1 MHSFFLCGVE
11 NNSKLFF
18 YSFSF
23 PLRSEVT
30 FKAPSLDKPLSIRE
44 VKADSIGK
52 LVSVRGIVTR
62 CTEVKPMMVVATYTC
77 DRCGA
82 ETYQPVNS
90 LSFMP
95 IADCPS
101 EDCRVN
107 KSGGRLYLQTRGS
120 KFIKFQELKIQE
132 HSDQVPIGHIPR
144 SVTILCRGEVTRQA
158 QPGDHVIITGI
169 FLPLMRTGFRQMVS
183 GLLSETFIEAH
194 VRIFIVFIFFH
205 KFVFSSMIYFHSVES
220 FI

>member
-1 MHSFFLCGVE
+1 MHWPEINRILFLISC
-11 NNSKLFF
+11 
-18 YSFSF
+18 
-23 PLRSEVT
+23 SEIS
-30 FKAPSLDKPLSIRE
+30 FKAQTLDKPLSIRE
-44 VKADSIGK
+44 VKAENIGK

-120 KFIKFQELKIQE
+120 KFVKFQELKIQE

-144 SVTILCRGEVTRQA
+144 SLTILCRGEVTRQA
-158 QPGDHVIITGI
+158 QPGDHVIVTGI
-169 FLPLMRTGFRQMVS
+169 FLPLVRTGFRQMVS
-183 GLLSETFIEAH
+183 GLLSETYLEAH
-194 VRIFIVFIFFH
+194 VSRP
-205 KFVFSSMIYFHSVES
+205 
-220 FI
+220 

>member
-1 MHSFFLCGVE
+1 MFVC
-11 NNSKLFF
+11 
-18 YSFSF
+18 
-23 PLRSEVT
+23 SEVT
-30 FKAPSLDKPLSIRE
+30 FKAPNMQKGLSIRE

-95 IADCPS
+95 VADCPS
-101 EDCRVN
+101 DDCRVN

-120 KFIKFQELKIQE
+120 KFVKFQELKIQE

-144 SVTILCRGEVTRQA
+144 SVTIMCRGEVTRNA
-158 QPGDHVIITGI
+158 QPGDHVIVTGI
-169 FLPLMRTGFRQMVS
+169 FLPLMRTGFQQMVS

-194 VRIFIVFIFFH
+194 VSIMR
-205 KFVFSSMIYFHSVES
+205 FVYATF
-220 FI
+220 

>member
-1 MHSFFLCGVE
+1 MQKSV
-11 NNSKLFF
+11 
-18 YSFSF
+18 
-23 PLRSEVT
+23 
-30 FKAPSLDKPLSIRE
+30 SIRE

-62 CTEVKPMMVVATYTC
+62 CTEVKPMMTVATYTC

-90 LSFMP
+90 LTFMP
-95 IADCPS
+95 VADCQS

-132 HSDQVPIGHIPR
+132 HSDQVPVGHIPR
-144 SVTILCRGEVTRQA
+144 SVTIMCRGEITRQA
-158 QPGDHVIITGI
+158 QPGDHVNITGI
-169 FLPLMRTGFRQMVS
+169 FLPILRSGFRQMAS
-183 GLLSETFIEAH
+183 GLLSETYIEAH
-194 VRIFIVFIFFH
+194 VSIIFIFHTLFFG
-205 KFVFSSMIYFHSVES
+205 
-220 FI
+220 